1 MFGNLRREATTRIK
15 LFKGWGATRGIHFL
29 HTSGFYFVAIGPPT
43 TDDPVPLHPV
53 LP

>member
-1 MFGNLRREATTRIK
+1 MFGNLSREATTRIK
-15 LFKGWGATRGIHFL
+15 LFKGLGATRHPL
-29 HTSGFYFVAIGPPT
+29 PDTPGFYFVAIGPPT

>member
-1 MFGNLRREATTRIK
+1 MFGNLRCEAITRIK
-15 LFKGWGATRGIHFL
+15 VFKGLGATRAS
-29 HTSGFYFVAIGPPT
+29 TSLPPGFYFVAIGPPT